1 MANRNKLLCVLLLL
15 LVVFTT
21 FGCQDDSAGAE
32 TVAPSVYWNLTGET
46 LPEADAN
53 GNYTLKFFCDG
64 NTVEYTCADEALA
77 KWICKQDIL
86 GLKLDGSAITD
97 IVYMMDMPYRWPAWN
112 AYVKGMGGDMVKV
125 NSEQDFIGTE
135 AMFKITEQ
143 TKVYNVSPLARVVGE
158 ETEIMRNDGVT
169 VLTNDED
176 EAVLVFVS
184 NRATLPD
191 ETASYCSYC
200 EKDVIW
206 NAWLSDTQMPAANG
220 HYRLEKD
227 VYSQGTAKVGSVN
240 MCLDLNG
247 HRVEQVVDGIRMYHI
262 TGGATVT
269 LMDTVGTGVMRP
281 SNTYMDVPSPHKNG
295 MIFCVENG
303 AAVLNIYDVLLDA
316 SGRSVQYGGA
326 IDCPRGTVNFYS
338 GTILAADPYG
348 TGSGAIRCGGT
359 VNMYGGKIIGGT
371 HQDIGYVSKNI
382 HGGAV
387 LRSDGIFNMFGG
399 EIVGG
404 TSYTNGGILY
414 CQGIM
419 NLMGGTITDGKSEVA
434 GSGVYVASTGTLTI
448 SGDMQITGN
457 EGDNVYVGWSGKL
470 VVEDDL
476 EGAVGVS
483 MENPGELSPCGSE
496 KVLEHLSCDDPAY
509 KLVLRNGMLYME

>member
-1 MANRNKLLCVLLLL
+1 MAKMKKLLCVLLLL
-15 LVVFTT
+15 LVAVAA
-21 FGCQDDSAGAE
+21 FGCQDDSAVAE
-32 TVAPSVYWNLTGET
+32 PAAPSVYWNLTGES

-77 KWICKQDIL
+77 KRICKQDIL
-86 GLKLDGSAITD
+86 GLKLEGSTITG

-112 AYVKGMGGDMVKV
+112 AWVKGMGGDLVKV
-125 NSEQDFIGTE
+125 NSEQSFTGTE

-143 TKVYNVSPLARVVGE
+143 TKIYNVSPIAREVGE

-184 NRATLPD
+184 NRAALPD

-206 NAWLSDTQMPAANG
+206 SAWLSDTQMPAGNG

-227 VYSQGTAKVGSVN
+227 VYSQTTTRVGAVN

-247 HRVEQVVDGIRMYHI
+247 HRAEQAVDGIRMYHI

-281 SNTYMDVPSPHKNG
+281 SNSYMDVPSPHKNG
-295 MIFCVENG
+295 MIFCVEHG
-303 AAVLNIYDVLLDA
+303 DAVLNIYDVLLDA

-338 GTILAADPYG
+338 GTILAANPYG

-359 VNMYGGKIIGGT
+359 VNMYGGKIVGGT
-371 HQDIGYVSKNI
+371 SQDIGYVSVNI
-382 HGGAV
+382 HGGSV
-387 LRSDGIFNMFGG
+387 LRADGTFNMYGGTIEGG
-399 EIVGG
+399 ECYTTGG
-404 TSYTNGGILY
+404 ALY
-414 CQGIM
+414 CQGMM
-419 NLMGGTITDGKSEVA
+419 NLMGGTITGGKSAVA
-434 GSGVYVASTGTLTI
+434 GSGVYIAGSGKLTL
-448 SGDMQITGN
+448 SGSINITGN
-457 EGDNVYVGWSGKL
+457 EGDNVYVSWGGKL
-470 VVEDDL
+470 VVEDDF
-476 EGAVGVS
+476 EGSVGIS
-483 MENPGELSPCGSE
+483 MENPGEISACGNE
-496 KVLEHLSCDDPAY
+496 KVLEYLHSDDPAH
-509 KLVLRNGMLYME
+509 KLVIRNGMLCME